1 MSSHQTSSGPCGQPS
16 CRPQKPSNKPS
27 EQGRHSSLPATIL
40 LQPGPPRGTF
50 LKVNSVFL
58 GFTQNTSQAGQ
69 TDAGKTSERERRKTH
84 KPCRSIQVT
93 RPASS
98 LWFAQGEED
107 FSWMVRF
114 PAHISSRAQ
123 GGGQRR
129 QCPFTPT
136 SPGKGGQT
144 KHFRHPTAGRVSWGQ
159 GVPRSGSCGFT
170 DQEAPACFLIFSGM
184 ELPTSTGSRSDGLG
198 EVKTILSPA
207 APVIISNRRGCAEM
221 SLHQVGA
228 GVPPVRMKERAWK
241 LPYSPE
247 MAKALRLL
255 QCPS

>member
-1 MSSHQTSSGPCGQPS
+1 MISHQTSSGPCGQPS

-40 LQPGPPRGTF
+40 LQRGPPRGTF

-69 TDAGKTSERERRKTH
+69 TDAGEASERERRKTH

-93 RPASS
+93 SPVSS
-98 LWFAQGEED
+98 LWFGQGEED
-107 FSWMVRF
+107 FSWMVQF

-129 QCPFTPT
+129 QCPFAPT
-136 SPGKGGQT
+136 SPGKGG
-144 KHFRHPTAGRVSWGQ
+144 HFWHPTAGRVPRGQ
-159 GVPRSGSCGFT
+159 G
-170 DQEAPACFLIFSGM
+170 DQEAPVCFLILFGT
-184 ELPTSTGSRSDGLG
+184 ELPTSTGSRRDGLG
-198 EVKTILSPA
+198 EMKAIVSPA
-207 APVIISNRRGCAEM
+207 ATVIISNCHRCAEM
-221 SLHQVGA
+221 SLHQVGG
-228 GVPPVRMKERAWK
+228 GVPLARMRERAWK

-255 QCPS
+255 PCPS